1 MRLAIVAFG
10 LVVAPRLGAAQASA
24 PLPVTRLGQ
33 RTTYGPGIVA
43 AGVRRVEFE
52 LTRSAHVIVLLVDPD
67 GGIQPV
73 FPASG
78 EHTTERAAGR
88 QVVELKAETGA
99 AQAGAREVPHAA
111 PPVMRTA
118 QQLASEGERARPSAT
133 GDDEPRATLVIP
145 YWLVIT
151 SDVATTAEEVQT
163 KLESMTLQFSSQ
175 KAELEAL
182 ARGLMARRTKA
193 WAASYAPA
201 GP

>member
-10 LVVAPRLGAAQASA
+10 LVVAPRLGIAQA

-33 RTTYGPGIVA
+33 RTTYGAGIVA
-43 AGVRRVEFE
+43 ASARRVEFE

-78 EHTTERAAGR
+78 ENTTERAAGR
-88 QVVELKAETGA
+88 QVVELNAPTDA
-99 AQAGAREVPHAA
+99 AQTGGARDVPHAA

-133 GDDEPRATLVIP
+133 GDDEPRAALVVP

-151 SDVATTAEEVQT
+151 SDVATTAEQVQA
-163 KLESMTLQFSSQ
+163 KLESMNRQFSSQ
-175 KAELEAL
+175 QAELEAL
-182 ARGLMARRTKA
+182 ARELMARRTKA

-201 GP
+201 GS

>member
-1 MRLAIVAFG
+1 MRLPIVAFA
-10 LVVAPRLGAAQASA
+10 LLLTPHAVAAQA

-43 AGVRRVEFE
+43 AAPNRVEFE
-52 LTRSAHVIVLLVDPD
+52 LTKPAHVIVLLVDPD

-78 EHTTERAAGR
+78 ERTTERAAGR
-88 QVVELKAETGA
+88 QVIELNAKP
-99 AQAGAREVPHAA
+99 AGTQGSRESPHAP

-118 QQLASEGERARPSAT
+118 QQLAAEGERARPSAT
-133 GDDEPRATLVIP
+133 GDDQPRAALVVP

-151 SDVATTAEEVQT
+151 SDVPTTAEDIQA
-163 KLESMTLQFSSQ
+163 KLESMDLQFSSQ

-182 ARGLMARRTKA
+182 ARGLMTRRTKA

>member
-1 MRLAIVAFG
+1 MKIRTV
-10 LVVAPRLGAAQASA
+10 LVVAAFFTPLIAAAQA

-43 AGVRRVEFE
+43 AGTRRVEFE

-67 GGIQPV
+67 GSIQPV

-78 EHTTERAAGR
+78 ENTTERAAGR
-88 QVVELKAETGA
+88 QVVELNAPTGVP
-99 AQAGAREVPHAA
+99 QTTRDVPHAA
-111 PPVMRTA
+111 PAVMRTA

-133 GDDEPRATLVIP
+133 GDDDPRAALVIP

-151 SDVATTAEEVQT
+151 SDVATTAEEVQA
-163 KLESMTLQFSSQ
+163 KLEAMTLQFSSQ

-182 ARGLMARRTKA
+182 ARALMARRTKA

>member
-1 MRLAIVAFG
+1 MRLQIVALA
-10 LVVAPRLGAAQASA
+10 LVALPPVATAQA
-24 PLPVTRLGQ
+24 PLRVTRLGQ

-43 AGVRRVEFE
+43 TAARRVEFE
-52 LTRSAHVIVLLVDPD
+52 LTRPAHVIVLLVDPD

-78 EHTTERAAGR
+78 ENTTERAAGR
-88 QVVELKAETGA
+88 QVVELNAPTGA
-99 AQAGAREVPHAA
+99 PRAGRDVPHAA
-111 PPVMRTA
+111 PPVMRSA

-133 GDDEPRATLVIP
+133 GDDAPALLTP

-151 SDVATTAEEVQT
+151 SDVPTTAEELQAR
-163 KLESMTLQFSSQ
+163 LEAMTLQFSSQ

-182 ARGLMARRTKA
+182 ARTLMARRTKN

>member
-1 MRLAIVAFG
+1 MRFPIVTLA
-10 LVVAPRLGAAQASA
+10 LVVAPQLGIAQG

-43 AGVRRVEFE
+43 ASARRVEFE
-52 LTRSAHVIVLLVDPD
+52 LTRAAHVIVLLVDPD

-88 QVVELKAETGA
+88 QVVELNAPTGPGT
-99 AQAGAREVPHAA
+99 AGRDVPHAA

-133 GDDEPRATLVIP
+133 GDDEPRVALVVP

-151 SDVATTAEEVQT
+151 SDIATTAEEIQAR
-163 KLESMTLQFSSQ
+163 LESMNLQFSSQ

>member
-1 MRLAIVAFG
+1 MKLLTV
-10 LVVAPRLGAAQASA
+10 LVVAACFTPLRALAQA
-24 PLPVTRLGQ
+24 PLPVTRLGR
-33 RTTYGPGIVA
+33 RTEFGPGIVA
-43 AGVRRVEFE
+43 AGARRVEFE
-52 LTRSAHVIVLLVDPD
+52 LTRPAHVIVLLVDPD

-88 QVVELKAETGA
+88 QVVELKAATGA
-99 AQAGAREVPHAA
+99 APAAPDVSHAP
-111 PPVMRTA
+111 PPVMRSA
-118 QQLASEGERARPSAT
+118 QQIANEGERARPRAT
-133 GDDEPRATLVIP
+133 GDDEPRVALVVP

-151 SDVATTAEEVQT
+151 SDVATTAEEVQA
-163 KLESMTLQFSSQ
+163 KLESMSLQFSSQ

>member
-1 MRLAIVAFG
+1 MRLQIIAFG
-10 LVVAPRLGAAQASA
+10 LLVAPQIATAQG

-43 AGVRRVEFE
+43 AAARRVEFD

-67 GGIQPV
+67 GSIQPV

-78 EHTTERAAGR
+78 ENTTERAAGR
-88 QVVELKAETGA
+88 QVVELNASTVTAQTG
-99 AQAGAREVPHAA
+99 REVPHAA

-133 GDDEPRATLVIP
+133 GDDAPALVTP

-151 SDVATTAEEVQT
+151 SDVPTTAEDLQSR
-163 KLESMTLQFSSQ
+163 LEAMTLQFSSQ
-175 KAELEAL
+175 KAELEAV
-182 ARGLMARRTKA
+182 ARQLMARRTKA

>member
-1 MRLAIVAFG
+1 MRLPIVAFG
-10 LVVAPRLGAAQASA
+10 LFVAPHLLTAQV

-33 RTTYGPGIVA
+33 RTTYGSGIVA
-43 AGVRRVEFE
+43 ASARRVEFE
-52 LTRSAHVIVLLVDPD
+52 LTRPAHVIVLLVDPD
-67 GGIQPV
+67 GSIQPV

-78 EHTTERAAGR
+78 ENTTERAAGR
-88 QVVELKAETGA
+88 QVVELNAPTGTAPA
-99 AQAGAREVPHAA
+99 AARDVPHAA

-133 GDDEPRATLVIP
+133 GDDEPRAALVIP

-151 SDVATTAEEVQT
+151 SDVATTAEEVQA
-163 KLESMTLQFSSQ
+163 KLEAMTLQFSSQ
-175 KAELEAL
+175 RAELEAL
-182 ARGLMARRTKA
+182 ARGLMARRTKT

>member
-1 MRLAIVAFG
+1 MRLPIVAVA
-10 LVVAPRLGAAQASA
+10 LVVAPQLGTAQGSG

-43 AGVRRVEFE
+43 ASARRVEFD

-88 QVVELKAETGA
+88 QVVELNAPTGA
-99 AQAGAREVPHAA
+99 GTAARDVPHAA

-133 GDDEPRATLVIP
+133 GDDEARAALVVP

-151 SDVATTAEEVQT
+151 SDMATTAEEIQE
-163 KLESMTLQFSSQ
+163 KLESMNLQFSSQ

>member
-1 MRLAIVAFG
+1 MRLQIIAFG
-10 LVVAPRLGAAQASA
+10 LLVAPQIATAQG

-43 AGVRRVEFE
+43 AAARRVEFD

-67 GGIQPV
+67 GSIQPV

-78 EHTTERAAGR
+78 ENTTERAAGR
-88 QVVELKAETGA
+88 QVVELNASTGT
-99 AQAGAREVPHAA
+99 AQTGREVPHAA

-133 GDDEPRATLVIP
+133 GDDAPALVTP

-151 SDVATTAEEVQT
+151 SDVPTTAEDLQSR
-163 KLESMTLQFSSQ
+163 LEAMTLQFSSQ
-175 KAELEAL
+175 KAELEAV
-182 ARGLMARRTKA
+182 ARQLMARRTKA

>member
-1 MRLAIVAFG
+1 MRFPIVAFG
-10 LVVAPRLGAAQASA
+10 LVLAPQLAVAQA

-43 AGVRRVEFE
+43 AGARRVEFE
-52 LTRSAHVIVLLVDPD
+52 LTRAAHVIVLLVDPD

-78 EHTTERAAGR
+78 EKTTERAAGR
-88 QVVELKAETGA
+88 QVVELNAETGV
-99 AQAGAREVPHAA
+99 AQAGARDVPHAA
-111 PPVMRTA
+111 PPVVRTA

-133 GDDEPRATLVIP
+133 GDDEPRVALVIP

-151 SDVATTAEEVQT
+151 SDVATTAEELQA
-163 KLESMTLQFSSQ
+163 KLESMNLQFSSQ

-182 ARGLMARRTKA
+182 ARGLMARRAKA

>member
-1 MRLAIVAFG
+1 MRIPIVAFA
-10 LVVAPRLGAAQASA
+10 LIVAPQLAAAQG

-33 RTTYGPGIVA
+33 RTTYGSGIVA
-43 AGVRRVEFE
+43 ASARRVEFE
-52 LTRSAHVIVLLVDPD
+52 LTRPAHVIVLLVDPD

-78 EHTTERAAGR
+78 ERTTERAAGR
-88 QVVELKAETGA
+88 QVVELNAPTGA
-99 AQAGAREVPHAA
+99 AQAGREGPHAA

-133 GDDEPRATLVIP
+133 GDDEARVALVLP

-151 SDVATTAEEVQT
+151 SDIATTAEEIQA
-163 KLESMTLQFSSQ
+163 KLESMNLQFSSQ

>member
-1 MRLAIVAFG
+1 MRLAIFAA
-10 LVVAPRLGAAQASA
+10 VVALTPHIAATQAPPNVSRLGS
-24 PLPVTRLGQ
+24 
-33 RTTYGPGIVA
+33 RTAYGPGIVA
-43 AGVRRVEFE
+43 TAPRRVEFE
-52 LTRSAHVIVLLVDPD
+52 LTRAAHVIVLLVDPD

-78 EHTTERAAGR
+78 EKTTERAAGR
-88 QVVELKAETGA
+88 QVVELNAETGV
-99 AQAGAREVPHAA
+99 AQAGARDVPHAA
-111 PPVMRTA
+111 PPVVRTA

-133 GDDEPRATLVIP
+133 GDDEPRVALVIP

-151 SDVATTAEEVQT
+151 SDVATTAEELQA
-163 KLESMTLQFSSQ
+163 KLESMNLQFSSQ

-182 ARGLMARRTKA
+182 ARGLMARRAKA